1 MRKESHFSPIIFAL
15 ILIAGVWL
23 GSFLKFS
30 SNNDVSDSNKFN
42 LILHQLE
49 ALYVD
54 SLEKDALIEKAV
66 ENLLTELDPHSSYIP
81 AKDLEAINEP
91 MEGSFDGIG
100 VEFNLKDD
108 TILVVAPISGGPSER
123 AGILAETKLCV

>member
-15 ILIAGVWL
+15 ILIAGIWL

-30 SNNDVSDSNKFN
+30 TNNDVSDSNKFN

-54 SLEKDALIEKAV
+54 SLEKNALIEK
-66 ENLLTELDPHSSYIP
+66 I
-81 AKDLEAINEP
+81 I
-91 MEGSFDGIG
+91 GS
-100 VEFNLKDD
+100 
-108 TILVVAPISGGPSER
+108 
-123 AGILAETKLCV
+123 